1 MSFREKHMK
10 TMLAV
15 TLALAAVTAPAL
27 AYTTDRDTAGAADN
41 SQVRTTEQMHNAAS
55 TGNQAL
61 RRGTDDPRYETTAD
75 ADPAW
80 KAHHYSGR

>member
-1 MSFREKHMK
+1 MK
-10 TMLAV
+10 TMLAM
-15 TLALAAVTAPAL
+15 TLALAAITAPAL
-27 AYTTDRDTAGAADN
+27 AYTDSRDTRAADADN
-41 SQVRTTEQMHNAAS
+41 AQMLTAQQQHNAAS
-55 TGNQAL
+55 TGNEAL